1 MPEFKISDNRPR
13 ISDDRPRTPE
23 SPLEPTV
30 KRSGAAAEK
39 FAKHGMGSTDP
50 DAFMAL
56 HDFASDPRTQAEAR
70 AEAEASFEGADE
82 NKTMHAVPGRP
93 DLVFIKG
100 RGVGGCSYIVISRRA
115 DQPVRAQVLDESR
128 SWAEQEDEEGVTREQ
143 LIELRERR

>member
-1 MPEFKISDNRPR
+1 
-13 ISDDRPRTPE
+13 
-23 SPLEPTV
+23 
-30 KRSGAAAEK
+30 
-39 FAKHGMGSTDP
+39 
-50 DAFMAL
+50 
-56 HDFASDPRTQAEAR
+56 
-70 AEAEASFEGADE
+70 
-82 NKTMHAVPGRP
+82 MHAVPGRP